1 MLGGRGEKRMTP
13 DNSSSCDT
21 SLSCVSIFFL
31 KAEKVSDYHP
41 GMGRHI
47 CMHIHTHARVH
58 THTHKLWNLR
68 SSNTDTY
75 QPFSAWTLTQNDK
88 GGSPKVTCSHH
99 HGIMPLESH
108 QLLQVFLF
116 GELRSRAYECR
127 KLPLSSPE

>member
-1 MLGGRGEKRMTP
+1 MTQGWG
-13 DNSSSCDT
+13 DT
-21 SLSCVSIFFL
+21 YACT
-31 KAEKVSDYHP
+31 YT
-41 GMGRHI
+41 
-47 CMHIHTHARVH
+47 HTRVH
-58 THTHKLWNLR
+58 THTQRLWNLH

-99 HGIMPLESH
+99 HSIMPLESH

-127 KLPLSSPE
+127 KPPLSSPDKLLLLAASLGDRWKNSAAAHKLQSF